1 MKALAFSGGKDS
13 MACLHLCRE
22 TIDFAIF
29 VDTGKTYPETW
40 KMVKYAEVFVPVIV
54 VRSDREEQN
63 RKEGIPSDVVPIDYT
78 ALGQV
83 FTGPKAIMVQSYLQC
98 CFENISRPLF
108 MKAKSLGATSIIYG
122 QRQDEGHRSPSR
134 NGDMVDG
141 ILRLHPIENWSTK
154 QVLDYLSTVMDV
166 PEHYNMKYSSLDCY
180 DCTAF
185 SNGAKDWETFTR
197 EKYPEFYR
205 QYQIRMDAVRNALR
219 QSGYMEID
227 HGA

>member
-40 KMVKYAEVFVPVIV
+40 KMVEYANTIVPVIIV
-54 VRSDREEQN
+54 TSNQQEQN
-63 RKEGIPSDVVPIDYT
+63 DKYGIPADVVPVDHT
-78 ALGQV
+78 VVGQAV
-83 FTGPKAIMVQSYLQC
+83 THIKPIKIQSYLEC
-98 CFENISRPLF
+98 CFTNISYPLF
-108 MKAKSLGATSIIYG
+108 AKAKELGATSLIYG
-122 QRQDEGHRSPSR
+122 QRMEEGHRSPAK

-141 ILRLHPIENWSTK
+141 IMRLHPIENWSTE

-166 PEHYNMKYSSLDCY
+166 PEHYFVKHSSLDCY
-180 DCTAF
+180 DCAAF
-185 SNGAKDWETFTR
+185 KKDSQDRAIYTKER
-197 EKYPEFYR
+197 HPEFYR
-205 QYQIRMDAVRNALR
+205 KYQIRMDAVRNALR
-219 QSGYMEID
+219 ESGYMEID